1 MRRCS
6 KHGIYSNS
14 SIRYVGNN
22 KYSDRNIFAMKC
34 RYNDN
39 EYEVKTKHV
48 QFCLR
53 CGGSKFSCKGIP
65 HELNQYGSKYYK
77 CRRNK
82 KHKKHEIVK
91 QFLNEGTKL

>member
-1 MRRCS
+1 MRRSS
-6 KHGIYSNS
+6 KHGIYSNA

-22 KYSDRNIFAMKC
+22 KYSDRNIFTMKC

-53 CGGSKFSCKGIP
+53 CGGSKFACKGIP

-77 CRRNK
+77 CSRNK
-82 KHKKHEIVK
+82 KHKKHELVK
-91 QFLNEGTKL
+91 QFLSEGTKL